1 MSRKNISQK
10 SQPKSNRK
18 NNRRAKTS
26 ISLPLRYRLL
36 MLACGLVI
44 VVGFFFAAR
53 QHFASVDFSMKNSK
67 LRKMSEE
74 LEADK
79 RRLLLAKE
87 IALSPTELKKA
98 AQKIGFTTTNAAK
111 NIAEIARG
119 NGKPTTNNKT
129 EKPRAEKSE
138 LAKAKQVIVEKTEE
152 LVAVVKPVVRK
163 LTETKLTET
172 KSPDTRARR
181 VSTQAER

>member
-53 QHFASVDFSMKNSK
+53 QHFASVDFSMKNSR
-67 LRKMSEE
+67 LRKMNEE

-111 NIAEIARG
+111 SVAEVARG
-119 NGKPTTNNKT
+119 SNKTTTNKT
-129 EKPRAEKSE
+129 EKPRREKSD
-138 LAKAKQVIVEKTEE
+138 LAKAKQAIVEKTDE
-152 LVAVVKPVVRK
+152 LVAAVKPVVK
-163 LTETKLTET
+163 KLTET
-172 KSPDTRARR
+172 KSPDTRAGRE
-181 VSTQAER
+181 SAQAER